1 MTHDTLTHLANL
13 ERLRH
18 DPAIDYS
25 EEQLDEL
32 TPEDAAILVSMLPK
46 PAPVVQR
53 APVDPVVRAKPLRR
67 ASLHPVVKYK
77 ATMWYQGRTVALG
90 WFLTQQ
96 VRDEAV
102 TLAKSM
108 RAIGL
113 PLESIRDAVR
123 RMK

>member
-1 MTHDTLTHLANL
+1 MNHDTATHLANL

-18 DPAIDYS
+18 DPAIDYT
-25 EEQLDEL
+25 EEQLETM
-32 TPEDAAILVSMLPK
+32 TPEDAATLVSMLPK
-46 PAPVVQR
+46 PRPIAQR
-53 APVDPVVRAKPLRR
+53 APIDPVVRAKPLQRS
-67 ASLHPVVKYK
+67 SLPPVVKHK
-77 ATMWYQGRTVALG
+77 ATLWYQGRTVALG
-90 WFLTQQ
+90 WYLTQQ

-113 PLESIRDAVR
+113 PLESIREAVR

>member
-1 MTHDTLTHLANL
+1 MNHDTATHLANL

-18 DPAIDYS
+18 DPAIDYT
-25 EEQLDEL
+25 EEQLETM

-46 PAPVVQR
+46 PRPIVHP
-53 APVDPVVRAKPLRR
+53 APVDPVVRTKPLRR
-67 ASLHPVVKYK
+67 PSLPAAVKYR
-77 ATMWYQGRTVALG
+77 AQVWVDGRNVNLG
-90 WFLTQQ
+90 SFLTQQ

-108 RAIGL
+108 RTIGL